1 MNRKI
6 ISLILSVILVLS
18 SFSVFSTTSF
28 AYNSIDGLTFSGL
41 TKEDKDILGKGGRIP
56 SPVTSEIPKAV
67 KSNKAVSLPE
77 EFLVDYVK
85 PVGDQGKLG
94 TCWAFAAL
102 TSSETGLA
110 QQGKNMTLSE
120 AHLSYFAYAST
131 NQKKAF
137 NFIFGNYNPFNNGG
151 FDLTACDTL
160 ANWYGPATA
169 REFPYSDAKISEKSR
184 NVSIAHMQNMIS
196 FPEYEY
202 GNREEEAEA
211 RRLLVSQVK
220 EQMYNT
226 EQAVDISYLAS
237 NAEENFNEDTNAWYN
252 YEGTYTNHS
261 VAVIGWDDNFPKE
274 NFNNSEYIEN
284 DGAWLVQ
291 NSWGTSWGDK
301 GYFWLSYE
309 DVTIDYVGIYLYES
323 KDNYQNIYSHNE
335 SVQYSPVGF
344 DDSTEIYMANVFS
357 SKKSEVLEAVSF
369 YTTDV
374 NSKYTV
380 QIYKNL
386 TDKKDPTSGTLE
398 AEFYGMKSL
407 PGYYTEQLPYDV
419 SLEKGDT
426 FSVVIYLENPTETLT
441 AQVEAIYMEYRIQST
456 ANVSAAGESFVSSD
470 GEKWEDIHQKVIK
483 GFDGLTDYMRLG
495 NFAIKAFTSSDGY
508 VKFSLDG
515 GRVSLAERLE
525 LTCMSADEIY
535 YTTDGTD
542 PCESGILYT
551 EPIEL
556 SDGMTVKAAAKN
568 ENGFGEVYTREYY
581 QAVTALEALSFSTQ
595 FSETEVDVTGSLPDT
610 ILIDNG
616 SRSVGVTAESYFD
629 ISVNGTPAENG
640 ETVWVNVED
649 FVANTI
655 EITISAEGYR
665 PYKYSPKIFVNPID
679 YDYEKEKIIF
689 DETKVSVKTKYYQT
703 VTNGQNVTQ
712 WIDSSSTMTFIVDVG
727 GEDFLVQLPGR
738 KSITVP
744 DINFIDECSVQMF
757 GERVYYKFSED
768 EEFTEENSVEFDYI
782 PAFPGETMYL
792 CRKAGNGKFASE
804 IVKWVIP
811 ERPVTEEIICE
822 KTGMTKIVFTHVA
835 DVTYYCEEKDMYSSG
850 TFRNLIPGEKYTFV
864 IGKEASETEFA
875 SEQLVFEI
883 TTGTDDWFENLK
895 KDMALAETD
904 DSFAAQLKVLFARIT
919 YSFRIF
925 FIGLFE

>member
-6 ISLILSVILVLS
+6 ISLILSVVLVLG

-28 AYNSIDGLTFSGL
+28 AYDSINGLTFSGL
-41 TKEDKDILGKGGRIP
+41 TKEDKEILSNGGRIP
-56 SPVTSEIPKAV
+56 SPVTSKIPKKV
-67 KSNKAVSLPE
+67 KSNKNVSLPE
-77 EFLVDYVK
+77 EFLVDHFK
-85 PVGDQGKLG
+85 GVGDQGKFG

-110 QQGKNMTLSE
+110 QMGKHMTLSE
-120 AHLSYFAYAST
+120 AHLSYFAYASA

-137 NFIFGNYNPFNNGG
+137 NFIFGGYDPFNNGG
-151 FDLTACDTL
+151 FDLTACDAL
-160 ANWYGPATA
+160 ANWYGPATEK
-169 REFPYSDAKISEKSR
+169 EFPYSNAKISDKSR
-184 NVSIAHMQNMIS
+184 NVSVAHMQNMIS

-202 GNREEEAEA
+202 GNPEEEAEA

-220 EQMYNT
+220 EQMYKT
-226 EQAVDISYLAS
+226 EQAVDISYFAS
-237 NAEENFNEDTNAWYN
+237 NAEENFNEETNAWYN

-291 NSWGTSWGDK
+291 NSWGTTWGDN

-323 KDNYQNIYSHNE
+323 KDNYENIYSHNE

-344 DDSTEIYMANVFS
+344 DDSTEIYMANVFT
-357 SKKSEVLEAVSF
+357 SKKAEVLEAVSF

-386 TDKKDPTSGTLE
+386 SDKKDPTSGTLE

-407 PGYYTEQLPYDV
+407 PGYYTEQLPYGVNLD
-419 SLEKGDT
+419 KGDT

-508 VKFSLDG
+508 VKFSLDS
-515 GRVSLAERLE
+515 GRISLAEKLE

-542 PCESGILYT
+542 PCENGILYT
-551 EPIEL
+551 EPIAL
-556 SDGMTVKAAAKN
+556 SDGMTVKAVAKD
-568 ENGFGEVYTREYY
+568 ENGFGAVYEREYR
-581 QAVTALEALSFSTQ
+581 QAVTALESLSFSTQ
-595 FSETEVDVTGSLPDT
+595 FSETEIDVTGGLPET
-610 ILIDNG
+610 VMIDNG

-629 ISVNGTPAENG
+629 ISVNGTPVESG
-640 ETVWVNVED
+640 ETVWVKVED

-655 EITISAEGYR
+655 EITVSKEGYR
-665 PYKYSPKIFVNPID
+665 PYVYSPKVFVNPIS
-679 YDYEKEKIIF
+679 YDYEKENIIF
-689 DETKVSVKTKYYQT
+689 DETKVSVKTKYYQK
-703 VTNGQNVTQ
+703 VVNGQNVTS

-727 GEDFLVQLPGR
+727 GEGFLVQLPGR
-738 KSITVP
+738 KTITKP
-744 DINFIDECSVQMF
+744 DINFYDECSVQMV

-768 EEFTEENSVEFDYI
+768 EEFTEENSVEFDYL
-782 PAFPGETMYL
+782 PVFPGKTMYL
-792 CRKAGNGKFASE
+792 CRKGGNGKFASE
-804 IVKWVIP
+804 VIEWVIP
-811 ERPVTEEIICE
+811 ERPVTEEIVCE
-822 KTGMTKIVFTHVA
+822 KAGRTKIIFTQTD
-835 DVTYYCEEKDMYSSG
+835 DVTYYCEEKDLYSKG
-850 TFRNLIPGEKYTFV
+850 IFRNLIPGEKYTFV

-895 KDMALAETD
+895 RDIGLAETD
-904 DSFAAQLKVLFARIT
+904 DSFAVQLKVLFARIT